1 MATSR
6 QVEVVADLHRTFTD
20 RDVEGFVSHLSEDV
34 VLRPSTLIA
43 GRDEYRGVDDVRVGF
58 GEMAGLF
65 DSLGE
70 DVSVEPLR
78 FYVDRG
84 DDGLVVSVARITI
97 TRAEDRPYSTDILYS
112 WRMNDEKVAELSATL
127 DVDAGMKQLRDP
139 EEANP

>member
-1 MATSR
+1 V
-6 QVEVVADLHRTFTD
+6 VEA
-20 RDVEGFVSHLSEDV
+20 
-34 VLRPSTLIA
+34 
-43 GRDEYRGVDDVRVGF
+43 
-58 GEMAGLF
+58 
-65 DSLGE
+65 
-70 DVSVEPLR
+70 LR

-139 EEANP
+139 EEATL